1 MTRISNSRMQA
12 HIIQADSD
20 ALVALKTITGYQ
32 PANPAYSLP
41 ELISKYDAM
50 RVAQET
56 LLNTQNAVAAARD
69 ALVAAQWTFHDVVLG
84 AKDQIIAQ
92 YGPDSDHVAA
102 LGLKKKSERRT
113 PKRAAKVAAQ

>member
-1 MTRISNSRMQA
+1 MARISNSRMQA

-32 PANPAYSLP
+32 PATPAYSLP

-56 LLNTQNAVAAARD
+56 LLNTQNTVAAARD
-69 ALVAAQWTFHDVVLG
+69 ALVSAQWTFHDVVLG